1 MKTLAVLT
9 FTAAAATSFAGSAF
23 AQEQGRVLST
33 TPITQQVAVPQ
44 QVCSDQQVA
53 VAPRPS
59 GAGAVVGAIAGGL
72 LGNAIGGGGGRAAA
86 TGAGLIGGAM
96 LGNQVEATGPAQY
109 QTVRQCSTQ
118 TFYQNRTIGFN
129 VTYEYN
135 GRNYTT
141 QTTDL
146 PGKWIALNVQPAAN
160 STVYNTNANNS
171 NGYYSNQAPVQGAYS
186 TSYPQDNQGSYTT
199 SYPNTYPTV
208 SQTGYQTGYQNGYQS
223 GYYAPQPVAPTYSS
237 SSSYSATDFV
247 GPLLLGAVIGAGA
260 YYATRPSHYYRGYGG
275 YGGYRHG
282 YGGHG
287 WRR

>member
-9 FTAAAATSFAGSAF
+9 FTAAAATGAF
-23 AQEQGRVLST
+23 AQEQGRMLSS

-44 QVCSDQQVA
+44 QVCNDQQVA

-118 TFYQNRTIGFN
+118 TFYQNRTVGYN

-135 GRNYTT
+135 GRSYTT
-141 QTTDL
+141 QTTEP

-160 STVYNTNANNS
+160 NSTYSN

-186 TSYPQDNQGSYTT
+186 TSYPQNTQGS
-199 SYPNTYPTV
+199 
-208 SQTGYQTGYQNGYQS
+208 YQTGYPSDYPNGYQAGYPS
-223 GYYAPQPVAPTYSS
+223 NYYAPQPVAPTYSAG
-237 SSSYSATDFV
+237 SSYSATDYV

-260 YYATRPSHYYRGYGG
+260 YYATRPSYYYRGYGG
-275 YGGYRHG
+275 GYRPNHG
-282 YGGHG
+282 HGGGHG